1 MHSKNLH
8 RSKARLHQAVFASS
22 SLGLWRGGKM
32 TDEEESEMEDVAE
45 KESEVEVMD
54 DEENVGVMEEVMEGE
69 D

>member
-1 MHSKNLH
+1 
-8 RSKARLHQAVFASS
+8 
-22 SLGLWRGGKM
+22 M

-69 D
+69 Y